1 MQQHAVAT
9 HPRTAGNP
17 MPCFYFCIYGV
28 KCICVDVTAQG
39 NKRYTSL
46 YWPRNIAMAQWQE
59 RGGSA
64 VSSHS
69 NPGSL
74 HRMDVTVMT
83 AHWARICE
91 HKTGTLSYKGIREDT
106 AFIKIILQ
114 QDITN
119 SICCAFYSEQRPNEC
134 FGGRSCT
141 LIQRLL
147 I

>member
-1 MQQHAVAT
+1 
-9 HPRTAGNP
+9 

-74 HRMDVTVMT
+74 HRIDVSVMT
-83 AHWARICE
+83 AHWAKICE
-91 HKTGTLSYKGIREDT
+91 HKTGTLSYNSIREDT
-106 AFIKIILQ
+106 AFIEIILQ

-119 SICCAFYSEQRPNEC
+119 SVRCAFYSEQRPNESNPAVAYLTPC
-134 FGGRSCT
+134 LS
-141 LIQRLL
+141 RLCCVKANRESRDGVNV
-147 I
+147 